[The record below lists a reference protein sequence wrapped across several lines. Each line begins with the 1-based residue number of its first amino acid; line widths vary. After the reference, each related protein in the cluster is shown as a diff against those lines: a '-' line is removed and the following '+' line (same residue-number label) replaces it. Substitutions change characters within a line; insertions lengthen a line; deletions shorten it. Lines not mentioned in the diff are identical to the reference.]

1 MKKYRRKLTNT
12 LKRCVEVKI
21 KKIKKETKRIKI
33 RRNKLNSVL
42 ITMLLNQ
49 ARENGMISK
58 AERPLQL
65 WANLQK
71 QKLN

>member
-1 MKKYRRKLTNT
+1 MKKYRRKLSNT
-12 LKRCVEVKI
+12 LKECVKVKI
-21 KKIKKETKRIKI
+21 EKIKKETKRIKI

-65 WANLQK
+65 WANSQK